1 LTRRQRPI
9 GPRSTI
15 AAFDRLG
22 CYGEKERSRGEAVHD
37 REQRTAGAGTGPEHG
52 RTIPLP
58 DIGAV
63 AAHHARGL
71 SGDGKAGAAE
81 ALRGRRIGLAGFLE
95 QFGLL
100 LILER
105 SSSCMWYEA

>member
-1 LTRRQRPI
+1 MDAPT
-9 GPRSTI
+9 
-15 AAFDRLG
+15 
-22 CYGEKERSRGEAVHD
+22 
-37 REQRTAGAGTGPEHG
+37 
-52 RTIPLP
+52 P

-63 AAHHARGL
+63 AAHYARGL
-71 SGDGKAGAAE
+71 SGDGKPQGGTAE
-81 ALRGRRIGLAGFLE
+81 APCGRRIGPAEFLE